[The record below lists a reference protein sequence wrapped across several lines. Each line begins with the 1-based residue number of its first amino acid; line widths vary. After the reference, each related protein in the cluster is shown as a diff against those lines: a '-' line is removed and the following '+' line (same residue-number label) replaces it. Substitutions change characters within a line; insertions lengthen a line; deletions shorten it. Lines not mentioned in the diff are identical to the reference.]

1 MDLGKELRH
10 RALRDIVSRRP
21 IRTQRELVAALKS
34 QGIPATQATLSR
46 DITELG
52 LTKVERGGS
61 LAYALPVG
69 SGVEQTAE
77 ARLALLLSDA
87 PTEIAS
93 AGSILVLKTLPG
105 IAHAIAASLDRLHL
119 PEVVGT
125 VAGDDTLFVAVHDEA
140 ALRSLRTRLRALAAR
155 EGRTSGDR

>member
-1 MDLGKELRH
+1 VDLGKELRH
-10 RALRDIVSRRP
+10 RALRDIVSRRS

-61 LAYALPVG
+61 LAYALPAG

-77 ARLALLLSDA
+77 ARLAALLSDA
-87 PTEIAS
+87 PAEIAS
-93 AGSILVLKTLPG
+93 ADSILVLKTLPG
-105 IAHAIAASLDRLHL
+105 SAHAIAASLDRLHL
-119 PEVVGT
+119 KEVVGT
-125 VAGDDTLFVAVHDEA
+125 VAGDDTLFVAVRDEA
-140 ALRSLRTRLRALAAR
+140 ALRSLRARLRALAAR

>member
-1 MDLGKELRH
+1 MDLGKALRH

-69 SGVEQTAE
+69 AGVEQTAE
-77 ARLALLLSDA
+77 ARLASLLSDSPA
-87 PTEIAS
+87 EIAS

-105 IAHAIAASLDRLHL
+105 SAHAIAASLDRLHL
-119 PEVVGT
+119 KEVVGT
-125 VAGDDTLFVAVHDEA
+125 VAGDDTLFVAVRDEA

>member
-1 MDLGKELRH
+1 VDLGKELRH

-69 SGVEQTAE
+69 LGVEQTAE

-105 IAHAIAASLDRLHL
+105 SAHAIAASLDRLHL

-125 VAGDDTLFVAVHDEA
+125 VAGDDTLFVAVRDEA
-140 ALRSLRTRLRALAAR
+140 ALRSLRMRLRALAAR